1 MMKRM
6 MVAGLGLLMAAVL
19 TSSSPLRAEILEQ
32 VLVKV
37 NGDILTKL
45 EFEQRQVAALQR
57 RPEFANGMP
66 NNLEGQ
72 RAMEKAIGEM
82 TPDLIL
88 DAIEELLLIQR
99 ARELN
104 YVLSDEQ
111 YKGIL
116 DNIKKSNNLT
126 DEAQFQAALKQEGIT
141 EAELRRNLERS
152 MMVSQV
158 RNNEVMQKVSVT
170 DEEARAYYEA
180 HATEFTTPAEMTL
193 REILIEVP
201 TSERGVNAAQQD
213 DAKAKA
219 EEIRQR
225 ILKGEPFARLA
236 AEVSAS
242 PSKANGGLIGPLK
255 SDELAPQLRQLLE
268 KLKVGEVAEVIATTR
283 GFQILKLESR
293 TETRV
298 QTFEQARGAVSERI
312 GEPKSRVA
320 LAKYLDGLREQA
332 SITWRND
339 ELKRAYDIALERRR
353 QQLAESTTTAA
364 P

>member
-6 MVAGLGLLMAAVL
+6 MVAGLGLLAVAVL
-19 TSSSPLRAEILEQ
+19 TGSAPLRAEIIDQ

-37 NGDILTKL
+37 NGDIVTKL
-45 EFEQRQVAALQR
+45 EFEERQVSALR
-57 RPEFANGMP
+57 GRPEFANGMP
-66 NNLEGQ
+66 TTIEGQ
-72 RAMEKAIGEM
+72 RAFEKAVAEM

-88 DAIEELLLIQR
+88 DAVEELLLIQR

-104 YVLSDEQ
+104 YTLGDEQ
-111 YKGIL
+111 YKQIL
-116 DNIKKSNNLT
+116 ESIKKSNNLT
-126 DEAQFQAALKQEGIT
+126 DDAQFQAALKQEGIT
-141 EAELRRNLERS
+141 EVELRRNLERS
-152 MMVSQV
+152 MMVTQV

-170 DEEARAYYEA
+170 EEEARAYYQA
-180 HATEFTTPAEMTL
+180 HASEFTTPAELTL

-201 TSERGVNAAQQD
+201 TTERGVNVAQQD
-213 DAKAKA
+213 EAKARA
-219 EEIRQR
+219 DEIRQR
-225 ILKGEPFARLA
+225 LLKGEPFARLA

-242 PSKANGGLIGPLK
+242 PSKANGGLIGPIK
-255 SDELAPQLRQLLE
+255 SDELAPQLRQMLD
-268 KLKVGEVAEVIATTR
+268 KLKVGEVAEVIATNR

-293 TETRV
+293 TDTRI
-298 QTFEQARGAVSERI
+298 QTFEQARGAIGERI

-320 LAKYLDGLREQA
+320 LMKYLDGLREQA

-353 QQLAESTTTAA
+353 QQLAASTAA